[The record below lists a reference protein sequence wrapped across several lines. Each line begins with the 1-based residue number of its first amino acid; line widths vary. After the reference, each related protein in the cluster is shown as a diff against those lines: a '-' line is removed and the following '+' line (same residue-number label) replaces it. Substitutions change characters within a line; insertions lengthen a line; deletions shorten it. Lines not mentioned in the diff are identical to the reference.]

1 MSLSERER
9 STKMSRKHSESSKRS
24 ARGTGIIPTL
34 CNIFGILILVS
45 VIGSALAVT
54 VPRFMGYDIYN
65 VVSPSMEP
73 EIPVGSVI
81 YVKEAEPEDIKPGEV
96 IAFNGSSF
104 TVVHRVVENRTVE
117 GTFTTKGDANEK
129 EDVNAVEYSALI
141 GRVTAHFPI
150 LGGLMEI
157 YCSTVGKA
165 YAICF
170 AACGAMLNILA
181 SRLRDRKRSLLKD
194 NSVSEDGEA

>member
-1 MSLSERER
+1 
-9 STKMSRKHSESSKRS
+9 MSRQFSELPKRPR
-24 ARGTGIIPTL
+24 RGAGIIPVF
-34 CNIFGILILVS
+34 CNILGTLILIA
-45 VIGSALAVT
+45 VIGSSLAVT
-54 VPRFMGYDIYN
+54 VPRLMGYGIYN

-81 YVKEAEPEDIKPGEV
+81 YVKEAEAEEIEPGEV
-96 IAFNGSSF
+96 IAFNGSNF

-141 GRVTAHFPI
+141 GRVTAHFPV

-165 YAICF
+165 YALCF

-181 SRLRDRKRSLLKD
+181 GRLRDRRRSRLRSMID
-194 NSVSEDGEA
+194 AEGGEE